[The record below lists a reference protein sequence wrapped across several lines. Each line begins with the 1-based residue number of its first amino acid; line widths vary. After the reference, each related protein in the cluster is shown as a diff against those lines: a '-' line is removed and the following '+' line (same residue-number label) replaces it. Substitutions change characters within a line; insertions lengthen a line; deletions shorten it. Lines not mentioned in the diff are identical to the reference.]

1 MLPFNSIHSLNG
13 FLFSLLTPSLSQRR
27 GLPLRNLVRHL
38 SEHLSTVQVARN
50 ASLPGPKLARR
61 LLPLDL
67 AAVVVVPVVPS
78 SPQLGLLGR
87 NEEYACTC
95 RDSTLNI
102 ILLPCELLCCFLL
115 FYIFTRHPCANEW
128 LILYIFSSVFYW
140 SGRIDAACRTY
151 PYRLLPAS
159 TDHCIM
165 RFLWYF
171 CIIAGTIFVH

>member
-1 MLPFNSIHSLNG
+1 MTVKCSQSFLLSNIFCLVRCSKVGNKDAKIGPQNMLPFNSIHSLNG

-102 ILLPCELLCCFLL
+102 ILLPCELLCCFC
-115 FYIFTRHPCANEW
+115 FFIFLHATHAQM
-128 LILYIFSSVFYW
+128 
-140 SGRIDAACRTY
+140 SG
-151 PYRLLPAS
+151 
-159 TDHCIM
+159 
-165 RFLWYF
+165 
-171 CIIAGTIFVH
+171 